1 VAKKFQAGG
10 RKVRRVQAGEELAL
24 APGVTASII
33 AAAPEKDRDSLV
45 TRVTM
50 GGVRILFL
58 PRLVGGISEL
68 VMKLPDQELHADVLV
83 LPLGGSEMSAT
94 MGVIRKVSPRTV
106 ISSVD
111 ALNRNGTPSS
121 EWNGILREE
130 GITLLRQDETGAVI
144 LEADPKAP
152 RAVPFLQPNQPGP
165 LDRVHRSDSKKAFD

>member
-1 VAKKFQAGG
+1 
-10 RKVRRVQAGEELAL
+10 
-24 APGVTASII
+24 VTASIL
-33 AAAPEKDRDSLV
+33 AAAPGKDRDSLI

-58 PRLVGGISEL
+58 PRLVGGLAET
-68 VMKLPDQELHADVLV
+68 VGKLPDQELHADVLV

-94 MGVIRKVSPRTV
+94 LGVILKVSPRAV

-121 EWNGILREE
+121 EWKGVLLEE
-130 GITLLRQDETGAVI
+130 GITLLRQDETGAVM

-152 RAVPFLQPNQPGP
+152 REAPVAIPFVKIDQKVP